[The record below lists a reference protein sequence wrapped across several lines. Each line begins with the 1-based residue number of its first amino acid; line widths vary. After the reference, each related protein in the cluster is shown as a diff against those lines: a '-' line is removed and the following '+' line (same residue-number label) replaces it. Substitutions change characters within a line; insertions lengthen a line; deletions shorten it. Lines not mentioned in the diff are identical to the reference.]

1 MPLGQLIG
9 CLFVFF
15 PGYTLLATTDPLS
28 IPFCDPPPKA
38 SVSSPPPGINND
50 LSLNPLTPMSYE
62 NRISPNFKQT
72 SDEKKE
78 KYQLW
83 DYQLIQ

>member
-9 CLFVFF
+9 CLFIFF

-28 IPFCDPPPKA
+28 IPFCDPLQKPPFPP
-38 SVSSPPPGINND
+38 PPPGINND

-62 NRISPNFKQT
+62 NRISPYN
-72 SDEKKE
+72 
-78 KYQLW
+78 
-83 DYQLIQ
+83 I

>member
-9 CLFVFF
+9 YLFVFF
-15 PGYTLLATTDPLS
+15 PSYTLLAMTDPLS

-38 SVSSPPPGINND
+38 SVSSPPPPGINND

-62 NRISPNFKQT
+62 NRISPHN
-72 SDEKKE
+72 
-78 KYQLW
+78 
-83 DYQLIQ
+83 I